1 MITGVDPLHTAPAPH
16 QDAVPRPLM
25 RRPSMAGTTTR
36 LLLIGLIAL
45 ALVPPLAIA
54 LGGVVL
60 ERHEARATA
69 ASLAWTIDQQ
79 RLGADRTAVDSLLRA
94 DAAQARQWREALA
107 SDGSVIAEA
116 GQGNDR
122 HSLLLSA
129 TVATM
134 QPGPVAAVRV
144 REPVVEVLLATA
156 IAALFSLAAAGLI
169 WMLVVRRSVGA
180 LRKAEGRLRTITVID
195 PLTGLLNRAG
205 LRQRLQR
212 GLDAERN
219 AATRRVGVLLIDMD
233 RFRLINE
240 SLGQRA
246 GDELLRAVAERIRG
260 VLRNGDAAARL
271 GGDQFVVYTP
281 TLAGAQAAA
290 VMARNLLRA
299 IEPALVIAQRQTQ
312 VSVSIGIA
320 LAGNGA
326 QTDAVSADQLLA
338 HADAAMRA
346 AKSGGGGRYRVFEAS
361 MLVNTQK
368 QLELDMALRRA
379 LQAGEF
385 ELAFQPI
392 MDADG
397 LSIGAVEALLRWNDP
412 SRGVVSPG
420 EFIPV
425 LEQTGLIVPVGQ
437 WVLREACK
445 RVQGWMTQGAA
456 PVTLS
461 VNVSPI
467 QFAEP
472 DFVRHVFNA
481 IEATG
486 FPAKQLQLEV
496 TEGLLLDPTPDSLRK
511 MDALVDAGVRLAV
524 DDFGMG
530 YSSLAYLKRFRLHSL
545 KIDRMFVRD
554 VPKLRQDTAIV
565 RAIVELAHALEL
577 HVTAEGVETAE
588 QHEAL
593 RALGCDSMQGFLFAR
608 PMPAD
613 AMRDR
618 LVLDEALGLTEPARA
633 DWSTT
638 MAAGLDVGLPA

>member
-1 MITGVDPLHTAPAPH
+1 MKTFADPVDSIA
-16 QDAVPRPLM
+16 RPGGAAH
-25 RRPSMAGTTTR
+25 SMANATTR
-36 LLLIGLIAL
+36 LLLIGLVAL
-45 ALVPPLAIA
+45 ALLPPLFTAIA
-54 LGGVVL
+54 GVLL
-60 ERHEARATA
+60 ERHEARAVA
-69 ASLAWTIDQQ
+69 HSLAWTISQ
-79 RLGADRTAVDSLLRA
+79 RREDTNSTSLQVLLAAGAENAH
-94 DAAQARQWREALA
+94 QWRQVLA
-107 SDGSVIAEA
+107 HDGSVLAEA
-116 GQGNDR
+116 G
-122 HSLLLSA
+122 HSHGQPSLSINAGVRVAGSAVVAEVRVYEPAHQVVQA
-129 TVATM
+129 TVL
-134 QPGPVAAVRV
+134 AAVLSLGMT
-144 REPVVEVLLATA
+144 LLAWQ
-156 IAALFSLAAAGLI
+156 FF
-169 WMLVVRRSVGA
+169 VRRSVGA
-180 LRKAEGRLRTITVID
+180 LRKAEGRLRSINVID

-212 GLDAERN
+212 GLGAERPTG
-219 AATRRVGVLLIDMD
+219 ARRVGVLLIDLD
-233 RFRLINE
+233 RFRLFNE
-240 SLGQRA
+240 AFGQPA
-246 GDELLRAVAERIRG
+246 GDQLLRAVAARIRG
-260 VLRNGDAAARL
+260 VLHGGDAAARL
-271 GGDQFVVYTP
+271 GGDQFVVYSP

-290 VMARNLLRA
+290 MMARNLLRA

-320 LAGNGA
+320 LAGTEID
-326 QTDAVSADQLLA
+326 TDEPDHLLA

-361 MLVNTQK
+361 MIVNTQK

-392 MDADG
+392 MDASG
-397 LSIGAVEALLRWNDP
+397 ESIDAVEALLRWNDP
-412 SRGVVSPG
+412 GRGVVSPG

-445 RVQGWMTQGAA
+445 RAQGWAAHGAM

-472 DFVRHVFNA
+472 DFVRHVFMA
-481 IEATG
+481 LEATG
-486 FPAKQLQLEV
+486 FPASRLQLEV

-511 MDALVDAGVRLAV
+511 MDALVDAGVRLAI

-588 QHEAL
+588 QHEGL
-593 RALGCDSMQGFLFAR
+593 QALGCDSMQGFLFAR

-613 AMRDR
+613 AMRER
-618 LVLDEALGLTEPARA
+618 LLLERRLDVAEPASS

-638 MAAGLDVGLPA
+638 MAAGLNIGLPV

>member
-1 MITGVDPLHTAPAPH
+1 MSTV
-16 QDAVPRPLM
+16 QDDVPRKLAS
-25 RRPSMAGTTTR
+25 RGRSMARATTR
-36 LLLIGLIAL
+36 LLLIGLVAL
-45 ALVPPLAIA
+45 AVVPPLATLLA
-54 LGGVVL
+54 GVLL

-69 ASLAWTIDQQ
+69 GSMAWSIAHHRIGNDRQALA
-79 RLGADRTAVDSLLRA
+79 SLLRT
-94 DAAQARQWREALA
+94 DAEDEHQWREVLA
-107 SDGSVIAEA
+107 ADGTVLAEA
-116 GQGNDR
+116 GQPHAQ
-122 HSLLLSA
+122 HSLVVSA
-129 TVATM
+129 TVPVASA
-134 QPGPVAAVRV
+134 GPVAAVRV
-144 REPVVEVLLATA
+144 RESLAEVLEATA
-156 IAALFSLAAAGLI
+156 VAAALSLAATLTT
-169 WMLVVRRSVGA
+169 WLLVVRRSVGE
-180 LRKAEGRLRTITVID
+180 LRQAEGRLRSITVID
-195 PLTGLLNRAG
+195 PLTGLQNRAG

-212 GLDAERN
+212 ALDAERH
-219 AATRRVGVLLIDMD
+219 AGARRVGVLLIDLD

-240 SLGQRA
+240 SLGQGA
-246 GDELLRAVAERIRG
+246 GDQLLRAVAARIRG
-260 VLRNGDAAARL
+260 VLHGGDVAARL
-271 GGDQFVVYTP
+271 GGDQFVVCSP

-299 IEPALVIAQRQTQ
+299 IEPALVIAQRRTQ

-320 LAGNGA
+320 LAGMEADGN
-326 QTDAVSADQLLA
+326 TPDQLLA
-338 HADAAMRA
+338 CADAAMRA

-361 MLVNTQK
+361 MIVNTQL

-392 MDADG
+392 MDAG
-397 LSIGAVEALLRWNDP
+397 GRSIDAVEALLRWNDP
-412 SRGVVSPG
+412 GRGVVSPA

-445 RVQGWMTQGAA
+445 RVQGWMARGAA

-472 DFVRHVFNA
+472 DFVRHVLMA
-481 IEATG
+481 VEATG
-486 FPAKQLQLEV
+486 FPAQQLQLEV
-496 TEGLLLDPTPDSLRK
+496 TEGLLLDPTPEALRK

-554 VPKLRQDTAIV
+554 VPRLRQDSAIV

-577 HVTAEGVETAE
+577 HVTAEGVETAD

-608 PMPAD
+608 PMSGD

-618 LVLDEALGLTEPARA
+618 LLLERSLDAAEQAPS

-638 MAAGLDVGLPA
+638 MAAQLEVGLL

>member
-1 MITGVDPLHTAPAPH
+1 MSVVNDTPQMAATPAS
-16 QDAVPRPLM
+16 AA
-25 RRPSMAGTTTR
+25 PSMARATTR
-36 LLLIGLIAL
+36 LLLIGLVAL
-45 ALVPPLAIA
+45 ALLPPLFTAIA
-54 LGGVVL
+54 GVLL
-60 ERHEARATA
+60 EQHEARAVA
-69 ASLAWTIDQQ
+69 NSLAWTIDHH
-79 RLGADRTAVDSLLRA
+79 RA
-94 DAAQARQWREALA
+94 DAQGRPLQSLLMTGAESASQWREALA
-107 SDGSVIAEA
+107 ADGTVLAEA
-116 GQGNDR
+116 GRAGA
-122 HSLLLSA
+122 SSPLLISA
-129 TVATM
+129 TVPIAG
-134 QPGPVAAVRV
+134 PGPVAAVRV
-144 REPVVEVLLATA
+144 CESLLEVLQTTALVAVLSLGAT
-156 IAALFSLAAAGLI
+156 LLSWL
-169 WMLVVRRSVGA
+169 LVVRRSVGA
-180 LRKAEGRLRTITVID
+180 LRKAEGRLHSIGVID

-212 GLDAERN
+212 GLDAERQS
-219 AATRRVGVLLIDMD
+219 AARRVGVLLIDLD

-246 GDELLRAVAERIRG
+246 GDQLLRAVAARIRG
-260 VLRNGDAAARL
+260 VLHGGDAAARL
-271 GGDQFVVYTP
+271 GGDQFVVYSP

-320 LAGNGA
+320 LAGD
-326 QTDAVSADQLLA
+326 DADVPDQLLA

-346 AKSGGGGRYRVFEAS
+346 AKSGGGGRYRIFEAS
-361 MLVNTQK
+361 MIVNTQQ
-368 QLELDMALRRA
+368 QLELDMAMRRA

-397 LSIGAVEALLRWNDP
+397 SRIGAVEALLRWNDP

-445 RVQGWMTQGAA
+445 RVQGWMAHGAL

-472 DFVRHVFNA
+472 DFVRHVMTA
-481 IEATG
+481 LEATG
-486 FPAKQLQLEV
+486 LSARQLQLEV
-496 TEGLLLDPTPDSLRK
+496 TEGLLLDPTSDSLRK

-530 YSSLAYLKRFRLHSL
+530 YSSLAYLKRFRLHAL

-554 VPKLRQDTAIV
+554 VPKLCQDTAIV

-593 RALGCDSMQGFLFAR
+593 RTLGCDSMQGFLFAR
-608 PMPAD
+608 PMPGD

-618 LVLDEALGLTEPARA
+618 LLLDSTLGAPETAPS

-638 MAAGLDVGLPA
+638 MAAQLEVGLT

>member
-1 MITGVDPLHTAPAPH
+1 MNKLHETLHGAPAPH
-16 QDAVPRPLM
+16 TDGVAPRPA
-25 RRPSMAGTTTR
+25 PSMAHATTR
-36 LLLIGLIAL
+36 LLLIGLVAL
-45 ALVPPLAIA
+45 ALLPPLFTAMA
-54 LGGVVL
+54 GLML
-60 ERHEARATA
+60 ERHEARAVA
-69 ASLAWTIDQQ
+69 SSLAWTIGNQ
-79 RLGADRTAVDSLLRA
+79 RHQPQGPSLQSLLASGSERS
-94 DAAQARQWREALA
+94 QQSRQALA
-107 SDGSVIAEA
+107 HDGSVLAEA
-116 GQGNDR
+116 GRVHALSG
-122 HSLLLSA
+122 LLISA
-129 TVATM
+129 TVPIAG
-134 QPGPVAAVRV
+134 PGPVAAVRIS
-144 REPVVEVLLATA
+144 EPVLEVLQATA
-156 IAALFSLAAAGLI
+156 LMAVLSLGATLLT
-169 WMLVVRRSVGA
+169 WFLVVRRSVGA
-180 LRKAEGRLRTITVID
+180 LRKAEGRLRSITVID

-212 GLDAERN
+212 GLDAERP
-219 AATRRVGVLLIDMD
+219 AGGRRVGVLLIDLD

-240 SLGQRA
+240 SFGQRA
-246 GDELLRAVAERIRG
+246 GDQLLRAVAARIRG
-260 VLRNGDAAARL
+260 VLHGGDAAARL
-271 GGDQFVVYTP
+271 GGDQFAVFSP
-281 TLAGAQAAA
+281 TLAGTQAAA

-320 LAGNGA
+320 LAGMDG
-326 QTDAVSADQLLA
+326 QGDAPDQLLA

-361 MLVNTQK
+361 MIVNTQL

-379 LQAGEF
+379 LQCGEF
-385 ELAFQPI
+385 ELAYQPI
-392 MDADG
+392 MGADG
-397 LSIGAVEALLRWNDP
+397 CSIGAVEALLRWNDP
-412 SRGVVSPG
+412 HRGVVSPG

-445 RVQGWMTQGAA
+445 RAQGWIAHGAP

-472 DFVRHVFNA
+472 DFVRHVLSA
-481 IEATG
+481 LDATG
-486 FPAKQLQLEV
+486 FAAHLLQLEV

-511 MDALVDAGVRLAV
+511 MDALVDAGVRLAI

-554 VPKLRQDTAIV
+554 VPKQRQDTAIV
-565 RAIVELAHALEL
+565 RAIIELAHALEL
-577 HVTAEGVETAE
+577 HVTAEGVETTE

-593 RALGCDSMQGFLFAR
+593 QALGCDSMQGFLFAR
-608 PMPAD
+608 PMPGD
-613 AMRDR
+613 AMRER
-618 LVLDEALGLTEPARA
+618 LLLEQSLDAAEPAPS

-638 MAAGLDVGLPA
+638 MAAQLGVEATT

>member
-1 MITGVDPLHTAPAPH
+1 
-16 QDAVPRPLM
+16 M
-25 RRPSMAGTTTR
+25 RDTTLVAIKVASPTQSMANATTR
-36 LLLIGLIAL
+36 LLLTCLVAL
-45 ALVPPLAIA
+45 ALLPPLFTAMA
-54 LGGVVL
+54 GVLL
-60 ERHEARATA
+60 EHREARAVA
-69 ASLAWTIDQQ
+69 DSLAWTI
-79 RLGADRTAVDSLLRA
+79 AHHRA
-94 DAAQARQWREALA
+94 DAPAVSLQTLLAEGFEMVQQHREALA
-107 SDGSVIAEA
+107 SDGTVLAVGGQLTGLQSLIIGASASIA
-116 GQGNDR
+116 G
-122 HSLLLSA
+122 
-129 TVATM
+129 
-134 QPGPVAAVRV
+134 PGPVAMVRV
-144 REPVVEVLLATA
+144 CGSWSDVLWATA
-156 IAALFSLAAAGLI
+156 LAAAMSLAATGLA
-169 WMLVVRRSVGA
+169 WLLVVRRFVGT
-180 LRKAEGRLRTITVID
+180 LHKAEGRWRSIAVID

-212 GLDAERN
+212 GFENERK
-219 AATRRVGVLLIDMD
+219 TGSRHIGVLLIDLD

-240 SLGQRA
+240 SFGQPA
-246 GDELLRAVAERIRG
+246 GDQLLRAVAERIRG
-260 VLRNGDAAARL
+260 VLRSGDVAARL
-271 GGDQFVVYTP
+271 SGDQFVVYTP
-281 TLAGAQAAA
+281 RLAGAQAGA

-299 IEPALVIAQRQTQ
+299 IQPALTIEQRQTQ

-320 LAGNGA
+320 LAGADIHG
-326 QTDAVSADQLLA
+326 DAPDQLLA

-361 MLVNTQK
+361 MVVNTQE

-379 LQAGEF
+379 LQADEF
-385 ELAFQPI
+385 ELAYQPI
-392 MDADG
+392 MDAG
-397 LSIGAVEALLRWNDP
+397 GTSVGAVEALLRWNDP
-412 SRGVVSPG
+412 SRGIVSPG

-437 WVLREACK
+437 WVLREAC
-445 RVQGWMTQGAA
+445 RQAQSWMARGAA

-472 DFVRHVFNA
+472 DFVRHVLLA
-481 IEATG
+481 LEATG
-486 FPAKQLQLEV
+486 FAARQLQLEV

-545 KIDRMFVRD
+545 KIDRMFVCD
-554 VPKLRQDTAIV
+554 VPRLRQDTAIV

-593 RALGCDSMQGFLFAR
+593 RTLGCDSMQGFLFAQ
-608 PMPAD
+608 PMGAD

-618 LVLDEALGLTEPARA
+618 LLLDELRGNRESVPAE
-633 DWSTT
+633 WSTT
-638 MAAGLDVGLPA
+638 MAAELNVGLPA

>member
-1 MITGVDPLHTAPAPH
+1 MMTLQERGAAGSARSPH
-16 QDAVPRPLM
+16 
-25 RRPSMAGTTTR
+25 SMARATTR
-36 LLLIGLIAL
+36 LLLIGLSAL
-45 ALVPPLAIA
+45 ALLPPLFTVVA
-54 LGGVVL
+54 GVQL
-60 ERHEARATA
+60 ERHEARVVAS
-69 ASLAWTIDQQ
+69 SLAWTIERHRAAAQGPSLLAL
-79 RLGADRTAVDSLLRA
+79 LGAGAEGAHQSREVLAADGTVLARAGEA
-94 DAAQARQWREALA
+94 DAAAPWTINVTMPLAGAGPAAALRV
-107 SDGSVIAEA
+107 GV
-116 GQGNDR
+116 
-122 HSLLLSA
+122 SLLDVLQATLLVSALSL
-129 TVATM
+129 
-134 QPGPVAAVRV
+134 G
-144 REPVVEVLLATA
+144 
-156 IAALFSLAAAGLI
+156 AALLTWL
-169 WMLVVRRSVGA
+169 LVVRRSVGA
-180 LRKAEGRLRTITVID
+180 LRKAEGRLRSINVID

-212 GLDAERN
+212 GLDAECN
-219 AATRRVGVLLIDMD
+219 AGSRRVGVLLIDLD

-246 GDELLRAVAERIRG
+246 GDQLLRAVAARIRG
-260 VLRNGDAAARL
+260 VLHGGDAAARL
-271 GGDQFVVYTP
+271 GGDQFVVCSS
-281 TLAGAQAAA
+281 TLAGPQAAA

-299 IEPALVIAQRQTQ
+299 IEPVLMIAQRQTQ

-320 LAGNGA
+320 LAG
-326 QTDAVSADQLLA
+326 TDAHGDAPDQLLA
-338 HADAAMRA
+338 NADAAMRA
-346 AKSGGGGRYRVFEAS
+346 AKAGGGGRHRVFEAS
-361 MLVNTQK
+361 MIVNTQK

-385 ELAFQPI
+385 ELAYQPI
-392 MDADG
+392 MSADG
-397 LSIGAVEALLRWNDP
+397 GRIVAVEALLRWNDP
-412 SRGVVSPG
+412 GRGVVSPV

-445 RVQGWMTQGAA
+445 RAQGWMAQGAL

-472 DFVRHVFNA
+472 DFVQHVLA
-481 IEATG
+481 ALEATG
-486 FPAKQLQLEV
+486 FAAHQLQLEV
-496 TEGLLLDPTPDSLRK
+496 TEGLLLDPTADSLRK

-530 YSSLAYLKRFRLHSL
+530 YSSLAYLKKFRLHSL

-554 VPKLRQDTAIV
+554 VPKLKQDTAIV

-593 RALGCDSMQGFLFAR
+593 QALGCDSMQGFLFAR
-608 PMPAD
+608 PMPTE
-613 AMRDR
+613 AMRER
-618 LVLDEALGLTEPARA
+618 LLLEQQLDAALPSPS

-638 MAAGLDVGLPA
+638 MAAELNVGLPA

>member
-1 MITGVDPLHTAPAPH
+1 MNAVQDDAPAKPASH
-16 QDAVPRPLM
+16 TR
-25 RRPSMAGTTTR
+25 SMAGATTR

-45 ALVPPLAIA
+45 AVVPPLVTLLA
-54 LGGVVL
+54 GVML

-69 ASLAWTIDQQ
+69 ASMAWSIAHHRIGNDRQALAS
-79 RLGADRTAVDSLLRA
+79 LVRT
-94 DAAQARQWREALA
+94 DAEDEHQWREVLA
-107 SDGSVIAEA
+107 ADGTVLAEA
-116 GQGNDR
+116 GQSNAQ
-122 HSLLLSA
+122 HSLMVSA
-129 TVATM
+129 TVPIEAR
-134 QPGPVAAVRV
+134 GSSAAVRV
-144 REPVVEVLLATA
+144 RESLSEVLEATA
-156 IAALFSLAAAGLI
+156 IAAVLSLAATGLT
-169 WMLVVRRSVGA
+169 WLLVVRRSVGA
-180 LRKAEGRLRTITVID
+180 LRKAEGRLRSITVID

-212 GLDAERN
+212 GQGGERKSG
-219 AATRRVGVLLIDMD
+219 ARRIGVLLIDLD

-240 SLGQRA
+240 SFGQPA
-246 GDELLRAVAERIRG
+246 GDQLLRAVAARIRG
-260 VLRNGDAAARL
+260 LLRPGDAAARL
-271 GGDQFVVYTP
+271 GGDQFVIYTP

-290 VMARNLLRA
+290 VMARNPLRA

-320 LAGNGA
+320 LAGA
-326 QTDAVSADQLLA
+326 DLDADAPDQLLA
-338 HADAAMRA
+338 HAEAAMRA

-361 MLVNTQK
+361 MIGNTQK

-385 ELAFQPI
+385 ELAYQPI
-392 MDADG
+392 MDAG
-397 LSIGAVEALLRWNDP
+397 GTSIGAVEALLRWNDP
-412 SRGVVSPG
+412 SRGIVSPG

-437 WVLREACK
+437 WVLRDACR
-445 RVQGWMTQGAA
+445 RVQSWMAQGAA

-472 DFVRHVFNA
+472 DFVRHVFA
-481 IEATG
+481 ALEATG
-486 FPAKQLQLEV
+486 FPARQLQLEV

-554 VPKLRQDTAIV
+554 VPQQCQDTAIV

-588 QHEAL
+588 QHDAL
-593 RALGCDSMQGFLFAR
+593 RGLGCDSMQGFLFAR

-618 LVLDEALGLTEPARA
+618 LLLGETLGAGESLPA

-638 MAAGLDVGLPA
+638 MAAQLDIPSPA

>member
-1 MITGVDPLHTAPAPH
+1 MNDVNDTSHSAAKQAGPA
-16 QDAVPRPLM
+16 
-25 RRPSMAGTTTR
+25 PSMARATTR
-36 LLLIGLIAL
+36 LLMIGLLAL
-45 ALVPPLAIA
+45 ALLPPLFTAIA
-54 LGGVVL
+54 GVLL
-60 ERHEARATA
+60 ERHEARAVA
-69 ASLAWTIDQQ
+69 ESLAWTISQ
-79 RLGADRTAVDSLLRA
+79 RREDTQGASLQALLA
-94 DAAQARQWREALA
+94 SGAEDAHQWRQALA
-107 SDGSVIAEA
+107 HDGTVLGEA
-116 GQGNDR
+116 GHQHER
-122 HSLLLSA
+122 PSWSISA
-129 TVATM
+129 SARVA
-134 QPGPVAAVRV
+134 GSRVVAAVRIY
-144 REPVVEVLLATA
+144 EPAHEVVQATVL
-156 IAALFSLAAAGLI
+156 AALLSLGATLLTWQFA
-169 WMLVVRRSVGA
+169 VRRSVGA
-180 LRKAEGRLRTITVID
+180 LRKAEGRLRSITVID

-212 GLDAERN
+212 GLDAERP
-219 AATRRVGVLLIDMD
+219 AGGRRVGVLLIDLD

-240 SLGQRA
+240 SFGQRA
-246 GDELLRAVAERIRG
+246 GDQLLRAVAARIRG
-260 VLRNGDAAARL
+260 VLHGGDAAARL
-271 GGDQFVVYTP
+271 GGDQFVVYSP
-281 TLAGAQAAA
+281 TLAGPQAAA

-299 IEPALVIAQRQTQ
+299 IEPALVIAQRPTQ

-320 LAGNGA
+320 LAGMDG
-326 QTDAVSADQLLA
+326 QDDAPDQLLA

-361 MLVNTQK
+361 MIVNTQK

-392 MDADG
+392 MDAG
-397 LSIGAVEALLRWNDP
+397 GESIDAVEALLRWNDP

-445 RVQGWMTQGAA
+445 RAQGWAAHGAV

-472 DFVRHVFNA
+472 DFVRHVFMA
-481 IEATG
+481 LEATG
-486 FPAKQLQLEV
+486 FPAHRLQLEV

-524 DDFGMG
+524 DDFGTG

-618 LVLDEALGLTEPARA
+618 LVIEGALGAAEPAPS

-638 MAAGLDVGLPA
+638 MAAQLNVGLPA

>member
-1 MITGVDPLHTAPAPH
+1 MPTAPAPH
-16 QDAVPRPLM
+16 DNDADRPLV
-25 RRPSMAGTTTR
+25 RRESMAGTTTR
-36 LLLIGLIAL
+36 LLLIGLVAL
-45 ALVPPLAIA
+45 AVLPPLAVAI
-54 LGGVVL
+54 GGVVL

-69 ASLAWTIDQQ
+69 ASLAWTIEHH
-79 RLGADRTAVDSLLRA
+79 RIGTDRKALESLLRS
-94 DAAQARQWREALA
+94 DAQETMQWREAIA
-107 SDGSVIAEA
+107 PDGSILAEA
-116 GQGNDR
+116 GRTETR
-122 HSLLLSA
+122 HSHLLSA
-129 TVATM
+129 TVATTL
-134 QPGPVAAVRV
+134 PGAVAAVRV
-144 REPVVEVLLATA
+144 REPLAELLQAVGL
-156 IAALFSLAAAGLI
+156 AAVASLAAAGLT

-180 LRKAEGRLRTITVID
+180 LRKAEGRLRSITVID

-212 GLDAERN
+212 GLDGASRPG
-219 AATRRVGVLLIDMD
+219 ARRIGVLLIDLD

-246 GDELLRAVAERIRG
+246 GDQLLLAVAVRIRG
-260 VLRNGDAAARL
+260 VLHGGDAAARL
-271 GGDQFVVYTP
+271 GGDQFVVYSP

-299 IEPALVIAQRQTQ
+299 IEPALEIAQRQTQ

-320 LAGNGA
+320 LAGSGEEG
-326 QTDAVSADQLLA
+326 DEPDQLLA

-346 AKSGGGGRYRVFEAS
+346 AKTGGGGRYRVFEAS
-361 MLVNTQK
+361 MIVNTQK

-379 LQAGEF
+379 LQASEF

-397 LSIGAVEALLRWNDP
+397 DSIGAVEALLRWNDP
-412 SRGVVSPG
+412 GRGVVSPG

-445 RVQGWMTQGAA
+445 RVQNWMAHGAL

-472 DFVRHVFNA
+472 DFVRHVFLA
-481 IEATG
+481 LEATG
-486 FPAKQLQLEV
+486 FPARQLQLEV

-511 MDALVDAGVRLAV
+511 MDALVDAGVRLAI

-554 VPKLRQDTAIV
+554 VPRQSQDTAIV
-565 RAIVELAHALEL
+565 RAIVELAHAMEL

-618 LVLDEALGLTEPARA
+618 LVIDGAVGSGEPAPS

-638 MAAGLDVGLPA
+638 MAAQLDFGLPA

>member
-1 MITGVDPLHTAPAPH
+1 VTAHPLGEDSAPRSPH
-16 QDAVPRPLM
+16 
-25 RRPSMAGTTTR
+25 SMARATTR
-36 LLLIGLIAL
+36 LLLIGLAAL
-45 ALVPPLAIA
+45 ALLPPLFTA
-54 LGGVVL
+54 LAGVLL
-60 ERHEARATA
+60 ERHEAHAVA
-69 ASLAWTIDQQ
+69 SSLAWTIE
-79 RLGADRTAVDSLLRA
+79 RHRA
-94 DAAQARQWREALA
+94 DAQGPSLTSLLVTGAESANQSREALA
-107 SDGSVIAEA
+107 ADGTVLARSGSTDAASPWSIGVTVPLA
-116 GQGNDR
+116 G
-122 HSLLLSA
+122 
-129 TVATM
+129 
-134 QPGPVAAVRV
+134 PGPVTAVRV
-144 REPVVEVLLATA
+144 GESLLGVLQATA
-156 IAALFSLAAAGLI
+156 LAAALSLGATLLT
-169 WMLVVRRSVGA
+169 WQLVVRRSVGA
-180 LRKAEGRLRTITVID
+180 LRKAEGRLRSINVID

-212 GLDAERN
+212 GLDGERH
-219 AATRRVGVLLIDMD
+219 AGSRRVGVLLIDLD

-246 GDELLRAVAERIRG
+246 GDQLLRAVAARIRG
-260 VLRNGDAAARL
+260 VLHGGDAAARL
-271 GGDQFVVYTP
+271 GGDQFVVCSS
-281 TLAGAQAAA
+281 TLAGPQAAA

-299 IEPALVIAQRQTQ
+299 IEPALVIAERRTQ

-320 LAGNGA
+320 LAGVDGHS
-326 QTDAVSADQLLA
+326 DAPDQLLA
-338 HADAAMRA
+338 NADAAMRA
-346 AKSGGGGRYRVFEAS
+346 AKAGGGGRHRVFEAS
-361 MLVNTQK
+361 MIVNTQK

-379 LQAGEF
+379 LQGNEF

-392 MDADG
+392 MSADG
-397 LSIGAVEALLRWNDP
+397 GSIGAVEALLRWNDP
-412 SRGVVSPG
+412 ARGVVSPA

-445 RVQGWMTQGAA
+445 RAQGWAAQGAL

-472 DFVRHVFNA
+472 DFVRHVLSA
-481 IEATG
+481 IDATG
-486 FPAKQLQLEV
+486 FSAHHLQLEV

-511 MDALVDAGVRLAV
+511 IDALVDAGVRLAV

-530 YSSLAYLKRFRLHSL
+530 YSSLAYLKKFRLHSL

-554 VPKLRQDTAIV
+554 VPRLKQDTAIV

-593 RALGCDSMQGFLFAR
+593 QALGCDSMQGFLFAR
-608 PMPAD
+608 PMPGE
-613 AMRDR
+613 AMRER
-618 LVLDEALGLTEPARA
+618 LLLEHTLDAAEPSPS

-638 MAAGLDVGLPA
+638 MAAQLGVETAA

>member
-1 MITGVDPLHTAPAPH
+1 MTMQEP
-16 QDAVPRPLM
+16 DAGNASRTP
-25 RRPSMAGTTTR
+25 PSMARATTR
-36 LLLIGLIAL
+36 LLLIGLAAL
-45 ALVPPLAIA
+45 ALLPPLFTAVA
-54 LGGVVL
+54 GVLL
-60 ERHEARATA
+60 ERHEARAVA
-69 ASLAWTIDQQ
+69 SSLAWTIDHHRAEAQGPA
-79 RLGADRTAVDSLLRA
+79 LLSMLTTGAEGAN
-94 DAAQARQWREALA
+94 QWRQALA
-107 SDGSVIAEA
+107 ADGSVLAEA
-116 GQGNDR
+116 GR
-122 HSLLLSA
+122 PHAASPWLISA
-129 TVATM
+129 TVPIA

-144 REPVVEVLLATA
+144 SESMLEVAQATALLAVLSFG
-156 IAALFSLAAAGLI
+156 AALLTWYFA
-169 WMLVVRRSVGA
+169 VRRSVGA
-180 LRKAEGRLRTITVID
+180 LRKAEGRLRSINVID

-219 AATRRVGVLLIDMD
+219 SNSRRVGVLLIDLD

-240 SLGQRA
+240 SFGQRA
-246 GDELLRAVAERIRG
+246 GDQLLRAVAARIRG
-260 VLRNGDAAARL
+260 VLHGGDAAARL
-271 GGDQFVVYTP
+271 GGDQFVVCSS
-281 TLAGAQAAA
+281 TLAGPQAAA

-320 LAGNGA
+320 LAG
-326 QTDAVSADQLLA
+326 TDGQSDAPDQLLA

-346 AKSGGGGRYRVFEAS
+346 AKAGGGGRHRIFETS
-361 MLVNTQK
+361 MIVNTQQ

-392 MDADG
+392 MTADG
-397 LSIGAVEALLRWNDP
+397 TSIDAVEALLRWNDP
-412 SRGVVSPG
+412 SRGVVSPA

-445 RVQGWMTQGAA
+445 RAQGWSAHGAL

-472 DFVRHVFNA
+472 EFVQHVLSA
-481 IEATG
+481 LDATG
-486 FPAKQLQLEV
+486 FAPHLLQLEV

-530 YSSLAYLKRFRLHSL
+530 YSSLAYLKKFRLHSL

-554 VPKLRQDTAIV
+554 VPKQRQDTAIV

-593 RALGCDSMQGFLFAR
+593 QALGCDSMQGFLFAR
-608 PMPAD
+608 PMPGD
-613 AMRDR
+613 AMRAR
-618 LVLDEALGLTEPARA
+618 LLLEQSLDAAEPSPS

-638 MAAGLDVGLPA
+638 MAAQLDVGLPA

>member
-1 MITGVDPLHTAPAPH
+1 MNAAHDTAQLAPTPA
-16 QDAVPRPLM
+16 AAA
-25 RRPSMAGTTTR
+25 PSMARATTR
-36 LLLIGLIAL
+36 LLLSGLVAL
-45 ALVPPLAIA
+45 ALLPPLFTAIA
-54 LGGVVL
+54 GVLL
-60 ERHEARATA
+60 ERHEARAVA
-69 ASLAWTIDQQ
+69 GSLAWTIE
-79 RLGADRTAVDSLLRA
+79 RHRA
-94 DAAQARQWREALA
+94 DAQGPSLQSLLSTGAESAAQWREALA
-107 SDGSVIAEA
+107 ADGSVLAEA
-116 GQGNDR
+116 GHTDA
-122 HSLLLSA
+122 SSPWLISA
-129 TVATM
+129 TVPIAG
-134 QPGPVAAVRV
+134 PGPVTAVRV
-144 REPVVEVLLATA
+144 CESLLEVMQATA
-156 IAALFSLAAAGLI
+156 LVAVLSLGATLLT
-169 WMLVVRRSVGA
+169 WLLVVRRSVGA
-180 LRKAEGRLRTITVID
+180 LRKAEGRLHTIGVID

-212 GLDAERN
+212 GLDAERQP
-219 AATRRVGVLLIDMD
+219 AARRVGVLLIDLD

-246 GDELLRAVAERIRG
+246 GDQLLRAVAARIRG
-260 VLRNGDAAARL
+260 VLHGGDAAARL
-271 GGDQFVVYTP
+271 GGDQFVVCSP

-320 LAGNGA
+320 LAGDGA
-326 QTDAVSADQLLA
+326 DAPDQLLA

-346 AKSGGGGRYRVFEAS
+346 AKSGGGGRYRIFEAS
-361 MLVNTQK
+361 MIVNTQK

-397 LSIGAVEALLRWNDP
+397 SRVGAVEALLRWNDP

-445 RVQGWMTQGAA
+445 RVQGWMAQGAC

-472 DFVRHVFNA
+472 DFVRHVMTA
-481 IEATG
+481 LEATG
-486 FPAKQLQLEV
+486 LSPRQLQLEV
-496 TEGLLLDPTPDSLRK
+496 TEGLLLDPTSDSLRK

-608 PMPAD
+608 PMPGE
-613 AMRDR
+613 AMRER
-618 LVLDEALGLTEPARA
+618 LLLEGALDMAETAPS

-638 MAAGLDVGLPA
+638 MAAELNVGLPV

>member
-1 MITGVDPLHTAPAPH
+1 MKPVHDDPTPPA
-16 QDAVPRPLM
+16 AKAAGNAR
-25 RRPSMAGTTTR
+25 SMAGATTR
-36 LLLIGLIAL
+36 LLLIGLVAL
-45 ALVPPLAIA
+45 ALVPPLATLLA
-54 LGGVVL
+54 GVLL

-69 ASLAWTIDQQ
+69 GSMAWSIAHHRIGDDPQALASLV
-79 RLGADRTAVDSLLRA
+79 RT
-94 DAAQARQWREALA
+94 DAEDEHQWREVLA
-107 SDGSVIAEA
+107 ADGTVLAQA
-116 GQGNDR
+116 GQSHAQ
-122 HSLLLSA
+122 HSLVVSA
-129 TVATM
+129 TVPM
-134 QPGPVAAVRV
+134 QAPGAVAAVRV
-144 REPVVEVLLATA
+144 RESLGDVLEATA
-156 IAALFSLAAAGLI
+156 IAAVLSLAATLLT
-169 WMLVVRRSVGA
+169 WLLVVRRSVGA
-180 LRKAEGRLRTITVID
+180 LRKAEGRLRSITVID

-212 GLDAERN
+212 GLEGDRKTGA
-219 AATRRVGVLLIDMD
+219 RRVGVLLIDLD

-240 SLGQRA
+240 SFGQPA
-246 GDELLRAVAERIRG
+246 GDQLLRAVAARIRG
-260 VLRNGDAAARL
+260 VLRSGDAAARL

-281 TLAGAQAAA
+281 TLAGAPAAA

-320 LAGNGA
+320 LAGA
-326 QTDAVSADQLLA
+326 DFDAEAPDQLLA

-385 ELAFQPI
+385 ELAYQPI
-392 MDADG
+392 MNADG
-397 LSIGAVEALLRWNDP
+397 TLIGSVEALLRWNDP

-437 WVLREACK
+437 WVLREACR
-445 RVQGWMTQGAA
+445 RVQGWMAQGAA

-472 DFVRHVFNA
+472 DFVRHVLSA
-481 IEATG
+481 LEATG
-486 FPAKQLQLEV
+486 LPARQLQLEV

-530 YSSLAYLKRFRLHSL
+530 YSSLAYLKKFRLHSL

-554 VPKLRQDTAIV
+554 VPQRCQDTAIV

-588 QHEAL
+588 QHDAL
-593 RALGCDSMQGFLFAR
+593 RQLGCDSMQGFLFAR
-608 PMPAD
+608 PMPGD

-618 LVLDEALGLTEPARA
+618 LLLEHSIGAGESMRA

-638 MAAGLDVGLPA
+638 MAAQLDVG

>member
-1 MITGVDPLHTAPAPH
+1 MKAQDDGASSAAQPTHSMTRATA
-16 QDAVPRPLM
+16 
-25 RRPSMAGTTTR
+25 R
-36 LLLIGLIAL
+36 LLLIGLVAL
-45 ALVPPLAIA
+45 ALLPPLFTAFA
-54 LGGVVL
+54 GVLL
-60 ERHEARATA
+60 ERHEAQAVA
-69 ASLAWTIDQQ
+69 NSLAWTIG
-79 RLGADRTAVDSLLRA
+79 RHRA
-94 DAAQARQWREALA
+94 DARGEPLQSLLASGAMSTQQWRQALA
-107 SDGSVIAEA
+107 ADGSVLAEA
-116 GQGNDR
+116 GHADA
-122 HSLLLSA
+122 SSALLISA
-129 TVATM
+129 TVPVTG
-134 QPGPVAAVRV
+134 PGPVAAIRV
-144 REPVVEVLLATA
+144 RQPLLDVLWGTALATV
-156 IAALFSLAAAGLI
+156 LSLGATLST
-169 WMLVVRRSVGA
+169 WLLVVRHSVGA
-180 LRKAEGRLRTITVID
+180 LRKAEGRLRSINVID

-212 GLDAERN
+212 GLDGAGQ
-219 AATRRVGVLLIDMD
+219 AGARRVGVLLIDLD

-246 GDELLRAVAERIRG
+246 GDQLLRAVAARVRG
-260 VLRNGDAAARL
+260 VLHGGDAAARL
-271 GGDQFVVYTP
+271 GGDQFVICSS
-281 TLAGAQAAA
+281 TLAGAQAASM
-290 VMARNLLRA
+290 MARNLLRA

-320 LAGNGA
+320 LAGIEAEGD
-326 QTDAVSADQLLA
+326 TADQLLA
-338 HADAAMRA
+338 CADAAMRA

-361 MLVNTQK
+361 MVVNTQK

-385 ELAFQPI
+385 ELAYQPI

-397 LSIGAVEALLRWNDP
+397 ASIGAVEALLRWNDP
-412 SRGVVSPG
+412 SRGVVSPAD
-420 EFIPV
+420 FIPV

-445 RVQGWMTQGAA
+445 RVQGWMKQGAM

-472 DFVRHVFNA
+472 DFVRHVLMA
-481 IEATG
+481 LEATG
-486 FPAKQLQLEV
+486 FPAQQLQLEV

-554 VPKLRQDTAIV
+554 VPKLKQDTAIV

-577 HVTAEGVETAE
+577 HVTAEGVETAD

-608 PMPAD
+608 PMPSE
-613 AMRDR
+613 AMRER
-618 LVLDEALGLTEPARA
+618 LLLDQALDVAEPAPS

-638 MAAGLDVGLPA
+638 MAAQLDAGIHT

>member
-1 MITGVDPLHTAPAPH
+1 
-16 QDAVPRPLM
+16 
-25 RRPSMAGTTTR
+25 
-36 LLLIGLIAL
+36 
-45 ALVPPLAIA
+45 
-54 LGGVVL
+54 
-60 ERHEARATA
+60 
-69 ASLAWTIDQQ
+69 
-79 RLGADRTAVDSLLRA
+79 
-94 DAAQARQWREALA
+94 
-107 SDGSVIAEA
+107 
-116 GQGNDR
+116 
-122 HSLLLSA
+122 
-129 TVATM
+129 
-134 QPGPVAAVRV
+134 
-144 REPVVEVLLATA
+144 
-156 IAALFSLAAAGLI
+156 
-169 WMLVVRRSVGA
+169 
-180 LRKAEGRLRTITVID
+180 
-195 PLTGLLNRAG
+195 
-205 LRQRLQR
+205 
-212 GLDAERN
+212 
-219 AATRRVGVLLIDMD
+219 
-233 RFRLINE
+233 
-240 SLGQRA
+240 
-246 GDELLRAVAERIRG
+246 
-260 VLRNGDAAARL
+260 
-271 GGDQFVVYTP
+271 
-281 TLAGAQAAA
+281 

-320 LAGNGA
+320 LAGD
-326 QTDAVSADQLLA
+326 DADVPDQLLA

-346 AKSGGGGRYRVFEAS
+346 AKSGGGGRYRIFEAS
-361 MLVNTQK
+361 MIVNTQQ
-368 QLELDMALRRA
+368 QLELDMAMRRA

-397 LSIGAVEALLRWNDP
+397 SRIGAVEALLRWNDP

-445 RVQGWMTQGAA
+445 RVQGWMAHGAL

-472 DFVRHVFNA
+472 DFVRHVMTA
-481 IEATG
+481 LEATG
-486 FPAKQLQLEV
+486 LSARQLQLEV
-496 TEGLLLDPTPDSLRK
+496 TEGLLLDPTSDSLRK

-530 YSSLAYLKRFRLHSL
+530 YSSLAYLKRFRLHAL

-554 VPKLRQDTAIV
+554 VPKLCQDTAIV

-593 RALGCDSMQGFLFAR
+593 RTLGCDSMQGFLFAR
-608 PMPAD
+608 PMPGD

-618 LVLDEALGLTEPARA
+618 LLLDSTLGAPETAPS

-638 MAAGLDVGLPA
+638 MAAQLEVGLT

>member
-1 MITGVDPLHTAPAPH
+1 MKKFVEPVHSAFMPQGDGPGHPSGAA
-16 QDAVPRPLM
+16 R
-25 RRPSMAGTTTR
+25 SMANATTR
-36 LLLIGLIAL
+36 LLLIGLVSL
-45 ALVPPLAIA
+45 ALLPPLFIGMASV
-54 LGGVVL
+54 LL
-60 ERHEARATA
+60 ERHETRAVADMLAWAISQRREDTNG
-69 ASLAWTIDQQ
+69 ASLQALLASGAEDAHQW
-79 RLGADRTAVDSLLRA
+79 RLALAHDGTVLAEAGHDHDRTAWS
-94 DAAQARQWREALA
+94 
-107 SDGSVIAEA
+107 I
-116 GQGNDR
+116 
-122 HSLLLSA
+122 SA
-129 TVATM
+129 TAQVA
-134 QPGPVAAVRV
+134 GAGSVAAVRINV
-144 REPVVEVLLATA
+144 PVHEVVQATVLAA
-156 IAALFSLAAAGLI
+156 VLSLAATL
-169 WMLVVRRSVGA
+169 LVWHFAVRRSVGA
-180 LRKAEGRLRTITVID
+180 LRKAEGRLRSINVID

-212 GLDAERN
+212 GLDAERP
-219 AATRRVGVLLIDMD
+219 AAARRVGVLLIDLD
-233 RFRLINE
+233 RFRLFNE
-240 SLGQRA
+240 AFGQPA
-246 GDELLRAVAERIRG
+246 GDQLLRAVAARIRG
-260 VLRNGDAAARL
+260 VLQGSDAAARL
-271 GGDQFVVYTP
+271 GGDQFVVYSP

-290 VMARNLLRA
+290 MMARNLLRA
-299 IEPALVIAQRQTQ
+299 IEPALVIAQRRTQ

-320 LAGNGA
+320 LAG
-326 QTDAVSADQLLA
+326 TEIDASGPDHLLA

-361 MLVNTQK
+361 MIVNTQK

-392 MDADG
+392 MDASG
-397 LSIGAVEALLRWNDP
+397 ESIDAVEALLRWNDP
-412 SRGVVSPG
+412 GRGIVSPG

-445 RVQGWMTQGAA
+445 RAQGWAAHGAV

-472 DFVRHVFNA
+472 DFVRHVFA
-481 IEATG
+481 ALEATG
-486 FPAKQLQLEV
+486 FPASRLQLEV
-496 TEGLLLDPTPDSLRK
+496 TEGLLLDPTTDSLRK

-577 HVTAEGVETAE
+577 HVTAEGVETTE

-593 RALGCDSMQGFLFAR
+593 QALGCDSMQGFLFAR
-608 PMPAD
+608 PMPAE
-613 AMRDR
+613 AMREQLMVEQRPD
-618 LVLDEALGLTEPARA
+618 AAEPAPN

-638 MAAGLDVGLPA
+638 MAAALNVGLPV

>member
-1 MITGVDPLHTAPAPH
+1 MNGVNDPLPSAPVLHDNVAAATAH
-16 QDAVPRPLM
+16 KVP
-25 RRPSMAGTTTR
+25 SVANTTTR
-36 LLLIGLIAL
+36 LLVTGLL
-45 ALVPPLAIA
+45 ALGLLPPLFTAIA
-54 LGGVVL
+54 GVVL
-60 ERHEARATA
+60 ERHVSRAVASTLAQTIGPGRDEAEGRSLQTLL
-69 ASLAWTIDQQ
+69 AS
-79 RLGADRTAVDSLLRA
+79 GAEGSN
-94 DAAQARQWREALA
+94 QWRQALA
-107 SDGSVIAEA
+107 ADGSVLAEA
-116 GQGNDR
+116 GQVQA
-122 HSLLLSA
+122 SA
-129 TVATM
+129 SASISVTLPVAGA
-134 QPGPVAAVRV
+134 GPVAAVRV
-144 REPVVEVLLATA
+144 GVPLLELLQVTALAAMLSLGAALLAW
-156 IAALFSLAAAGLI
+156 IY
-169 WMLVVRRSVGA
+169 VVRRSLGT
-180 LRKAEGRLRTITVID
+180 LRKAEGRLRSINVVD

-212 GLDAERN
+212 GLDAEHPAR
-219 AATRRVGVLLIDMD
+219 ARRVGVLLIDLD

-240 SLGQRA
+240 SFGQRA
-246 GDELLRAVAERIRG
+246 GDQLLRAVSARIRG
-260 VLRNGDAAARL
+260 VLHGGDAAARL
-271 GGDQFVVYTP
+271 GGDQFVVYSP
-281 TLAGAQAAA
+281 TLAGTQAAA

-299 IEPALVIAQRQTQ
+299 IEPVLTVAQRQTQ

-320 LAGNGA
+320 LAG
-326 QTDAVSADQLLA
+326 TDDERDAPDDLLA

-346 AKSGGGGRYRVFEAS
+346 AKAGGGGRYRVFEAS
-361 MLVNTQK
+361 MIVNTQK

-379 LQAGEF
+379 LQVGEF

-392 MDADG
+392 MDAAG
-397 LSIGAVEALLRWNDP
+397 TSIGAVEALLRWNHP

-445 RVQGWMTQGAA
+445 RVQSWMTQGAA

-472 DFVRHVFNA
+472 DFVRHVYMA
-481 IEATG
+481 LEATG
-486 FPAKQLQLEV
+486 FPAHQLQLEV

-511 MDALVDAGVRLAV
+511 MDALVDAGVRLAI

-554 VPKLRQDTAIV
+554 VPKLHQDTAIV

-593 RALGCDSMQGFLFAR
+593 RTLGCDSMQGFLFAR

-613 AMRDR
+613 AMRER
-618 LVLDEALGLTEPARA
+618 LLIEGTLGAAETAPS

-638 MAAGLDVGLPA
+638 MAAQLEVGLT

>member
-1 MITGVDPLHTAPAPH
+1 MNELQGPDGRGSNSMTRGTA
-16 QDAVPRPLM
+16 
-25 RRPSMAGTTTR
+25 R
-36 LLLIGLIAL
+36 LLLIGLAAL
-45 ALVPPLAIA
+45 AVLPPLFTLCAGM
-54 LGGVVL
+54 LL
-60 ERHEARATA
+60 QRQEARAVA
-69 ASLAWTIDQQ
+69 HAVAWTIGRSASDVGRPALQT
-79 RLGADRTAVDSLLRA
+79 LLASGVADTDHW
-94 DAAQARQWREALA
+94 RQALA
-107 SDGSVIAEA
+107 KDGSVLAEA
-116 GQGNDR
+116 GATEGA
-122 HSLLLSA
+122 SGPMISA
-129 TVATM
+129 TVAVVG
-134 QPGPVAAVRV
+134 PGPVASVRV
-144 REPVVEVLLATA
+144 GVPWGGVLQATVL
-156 IAALFSLAAAGLI
+156 AALLSLGATLLT
-169 WMLVVRRSVGA
+169 WLLVVRRSVGA
-180 LRKAEGRLRTITVID
+180 LRKAEGRLRSINVID

-212 GLDAERN
+212 GLDAGRQANE
-219 AATRRVGVLLIDMD
+219 RRVGVLLIDLD

-240 SLGQRA
+240 SLGQGA
-246 GDELLRAVAERIRG
+246 GDQLLRAVATRIRG
-260 VLRNGDAAARL
+260 VLHGGDVAARL
-271 GGDQFVVYTP
+271 GGDQFVVCSSK
-281 TLAGAQAAA
+281 LAGEQAAT

-299 IEPALVIAQRQTQ
+299 IEPVLTIAQRQTQ

-320 LAGNGA
+320 LAGAEA
-326 QTDAVSADQLLA
+326 QGDSPDQLLA
-338 HADAAMRA
+338 CADAAMRA
-346 AKSGGGGRYRVFEAS
+346 AKAGGGGRYRVFEAS
-361 MLVNTQK
+361 MIVNTQL
-368 QLELDMALRRA
+368 QLELDTALRRA

-385 ELAFQPI
+385 ELAYQPI
-392 MDADG
+392 MGADG
-397 LSIGAVEALLRWNDP
+397 RSIDAVEALLRWNDP
-412 SRGVVSPG
+412 RRGVVSPA

-445 RVQGWMTQGAA
+445 RAQGWMAQGAM

-472 DFVRHVFNA
+472 DFVRHVLEA
-481 IEATG
+481 LDATG
-486 FPAKQLQLEV
+486 FAAHLLQLEV

-554 VPKLRQDTAIV
+554 VPKQRQDTAIV

-593 RALGCDSMQGFLFAR
+593 QALGCDSMQGFLFAR
-608 PMPAD
+608 PMPAE
-613 AMRDR
+613 AMRER
-618 LVLDEALGLTEPARA
+618 LLLEQALDAAEPAPS

-638 MAAGLDVGLPA
+638 MAAQLGVETST

>member
-1 MITGVDPLHTAPAPH
+1 MNAADNTAQPAPTPAG
-16 QDAVPRPLM
+16 AV
-25 RRPSMAGTTTR
+25 PSMARATTR
-36 LLLIGLIAL
+36 LLLIGLVAL
-45 ALVPPLAIA
+45 ALLPPLFTAIA
-54 LGGVVL
+54 GVL
-60 ERHEARATA
+60 LAQHEARAV
-69 ASLAWTIDQQ
+69 ASALAWTLDHH
-79 RLGADRTAVDSLLRA
+79 RA
-94 DAAQARQWREALA
+94 DAQGPSLQSLLSAGAQSAAQTREALA
-107 SDGSVIAEA
+107 ADGAVLAEA
-116 GQGNDR
+116 GR
-122 HSLLLSA
+122 AEASSPWLISA
-129 TVATM
+129 TAPIAG
-134 QPGPVAAVRV
+134 PGPVTAVRV
-144 REPVVEVLLATA
+144 CESLLEVMQATA
-156 IAALFSLAAAGLI
+156 LVAVLSLGATLLT
-169 WMLVVRRSVGA
+169 WLLVVRRSVGA
-180 LRKAEGRLRTITVID
+180 LRKAEGRLHTIGVVD

-212 GLDAERN
+212 GLDAERQS
-219 AATRRVGVLLIDMD
+219 AARRVGVLLIDLD

-246 GDELLRAVAERIRG
+246 GDQLLRAVAARIRG
-260 VLRNGDAAARL
+260 VLHGGDAAARL
-271 GGDQFVVYTP
+271 GGDQFVVCSP

-320 LAGNGA
+320 LAG
-326 QTDAVSADQLLA
+326 DAADAPDQLLA

-346 AKSGGGGRYRVFEAS
+346 AKSGGGGRYRIFEAS
-361 MLVNTQK
+361 MIVNTQK

-392 MDADG
+392 MAADG
-397 LSIGAVEALLRWNDP
+397 SSIGAVEALLRWNDP

-445 RVQGWMTQGAA
+445 RVQGWMAQGAP

-472 DFVRHVFNA
+472 DFVRHVMTA
-481 IEATG
+481 LEATG
-486 FPAKQLQLEV
+486 LSPRQLQLEV
-496 TEGLLLDPTPDSLRK
+496 TEGLLLDPTSDSLRK
-511 MDALVDAGVRLAV
+511 MDALVDAGVRLAI

-530 YSSLAYLKRFRLHSL
+530 YSSLAYLKRFRLHAL

-608 PMPAD
+608 PMPGE
-613 AMRDR
+613 AMRERLLLEGALDR
-618 LVLDEALGLTEPARA
+618 AETAPS

-638 MAAGLDVGLPA
+638 MAAELNVGLPV